1 MYASNTHCHCIDSVQ
16 SWFNCLWLSKCPPSL
31 AVDRIDGS
39 VYSWHEQCPDVSG
52 NPAVSS
58 CSKHVQTWEKNT
70 GLRTPRR
77 GRLLAMHSAYA
88 KTKMPQSELFN
99 CFLQNCRH
107 SQHQEK
113 NGIQTSDSELPQQ
126 VWFHTNQWYTGSYL
140 RQQTPVLSSLFPC
153 CHWQI
158 YKRCMRER
166 QALSKQAQHPVHC
179 SLDTSDKSVCFPC
192 RCRMNV

>member
-16 SWFNCLWLSKCPPSL
+16 SWFNGLWLSKCPPSL
-31 AVDRIDGS
+31 AVDCIDGS
-39 VYSWHEQCPDVSG
+39 VYSWHEQCPVILLFL
-52 NPAVSS
+52 
-58 CSKHVQTWEKNT
+58 HVQNMSKTWEKNT

-107 SQHQEK
+107 SQHQETK
-113 NGIQTSDSELPQQ
+113 RNTNIRFGIATTSLIPYEPMTHRIL
-126 VWFHTNQWYTGSYL
+126 FTTK
-140 RQQTPVLSSLFPC
+140 TPVLSSLFPC

-179 SLDTSDKSVCFPC
+179 SLKHTTNLCTSHVDAEW
-192 RCRMNV
+192 M